1 MMTALERIREFLTA
15 NRARAYC
22 DDCLSSLLKINPR
35 QAVQQ
40 KTSALAK
47 TYPFQ
52 RSSGTCAHCKSV
64 KLVIGMRATAIADK
78 SEKGPISKTVKSL
91 SRTTSDAPIFSEDE
105 VKKVLETWLSA
116 RGWSVEIAWAKSRGV
131 DIHARKNDER
141 WIIEV
146 KGGGSL
152 QPMRVNYF
160 LGVLGETLQRMDDP
174 KAAYSIALPDLKQFR
189 NLWSRLPALA
199 KARTQISAL
208 FVARD
213 GSVDWVK
220 N

>member
-1 MMTALERIREFLTA
+1 MTAIERIREFLYA
-15 NRARAYC
+15 NPARTYC

-35 QAVQQ
+35 QAIQQ

-47 TYPFQ
+47 RHPFS
-52 RSSGTCAHCKSV
+52 RSQGRCAHCKAL
-64 KLVIGMRATAIADK
+64 KLVIGVRSSAIANRIE
-78 SEKGPISKTVKSL
+78 S
-91 SRTTSDAPIFSEDE
+91 TSDPNIAEDIPPATPGGSVFSEEE
-105 VKKVLETWLSA
+105 VKKVLEAWLSA
-116 RGWSVEIAWAKSRGV
+116 KGWSVEIAWARSRGI
-131 DIHARKNDER
+131 DIHARKNNER

-189 NLWSRLPALA
+189 NLWSRLPALT

-208 FVARD
+208 FVTR
-213 GSVDWVK
+213 GGLVDWVTK
-220 N
+220 